1 VIGVFLVWPYIMLD
15 SHDGIGEGLNAQT
28 IMLPDHR
35 SSDGTPITVSIL
47 SYSLIG
53 GLGGPTTT
61 VVVKDAATALTGAF
75 PYLNMYIIILKS
87 AN

>member
-1 VIGVFLVWPYIMLD
+1 MPKL
-15 SHDGIGEGLNAQT
+15 SSIGEGLDAQT

-35 SSDGTPITVSIL
+35 SFDGTPITVSIL

-53 GLGGPTTT
+53 GIGGPTTT
-61 VVVKDAATALTGAF
+61 IVVKDAATALTGTF
-75 PYLNMYIIILKS
+75 LYIYLYKVVILKF